1 MKTEG
6 QKQSQAHEKRIAKLT
21 GGQTTAAS
29 GAFWS
34 QKGDIRTSD
43 MLIEHKW
50 TGKQSKTIQAAELEK
65 ITKEAIMT
73 GRTPVFGIHLN
84 GKNYVILGEDD
95 FLELKEHADG
105 NA

>member
-1 MKTEG
+1 MRSVG
-6 QKQSQAHEKRIAKLT
+6 QKASQAHEKRIAKLT

-34 QKGDIRTSD
+34 QKGDIRTHD

-50 TGKQSKTIQAAELEK
+50 TGAKSRSIQAAELEK

-73 GRTPVFGIHLN
+73 GRLPVFGLSLN
-84 GKNYVILGEDD
+84 NKNYVILGEDD
-95 FLELKEHADG
+95 FLELKERADG
-105 NA
+105 